1 MTNLIFMNRSE
12 EMGISRMS
20 STPLYVQLKNQLQ
33 DQILLGE
40 LGPGVLLPTEQQL
53 CEKYD
58 LSRITVRR
66 ALDELANMDL
76 IERVQGKGS
85 IVKERKVGQSQTK
98 IQGYTKSTKEQG
110 YRPGAKL
117 LEKEL
122 ITGTQSLL
130 SLFELPKDQD
140 EKFWR
145 FRRLRTLNGDPS
157 VIMNTFVRKELGD
170 RMLEFDLDT
179 ESFYALYMRI
189 TKRQLIDSRA
199 LIAAVPASGE
209 VAELLNTSPGAPL
222 IWFRGVTYTE
232 GNVPIEVN
240 YSLFLGDKYQ
250 FETTFYSPL
259 DLDLYEQ
266 PL

>member
-1 MTNLIFMNRSE
+1 
-12 EMGISRMS
+12 MGISRMS

-53 CEKYD
+53 CEEHD

-66 ALDELANMDL
+66 ALEELANMDL

-85 IVKERKVGQSQTK
+85 IVKHRKVEQSQTK
-98 IQGYTKSTKEQG
+98 IQGFTKSIKDQG

-122 ITGTQSLL
+122 LKGNSSLL
-130 SLFELPKDQD
+130 ALFELPEEK
-140 EKFWR
+140 EAKFWR
-145 FRRLRTLNGDPS
+145 FRRLRTLDDEPS

-170 RMLEFDLDT
+170 LMLEFDLAN
-179 ESFYALYMRI
+179 ESFYSLYLRI
-189 TKRQLIDSRA
+189 TKRQLVDSRA
-199 LIAAVPASGE
+199 IITAVSASAE
-209 VAELLNTSPGAPL
+209 VAQILNISPGAPL
-222 IWFRGVTYTE
+222 VWFRGVTYTE
-232 GNVPIEVN
+232 GKVPIEVN
-240 YSLFLGDKYQ
+240 YSLFPGDKYQ
-250 FETTFYSPL
+250 FETTFYRPL

-266 PL
+266 LV